1 MGGSTYKCSS
11 CEFTVRVSSWQELE
25 EYQQEHSHTCN
36 GTLESIWKD
45 YNKMSMKEKK
55 KKISEVM
62 FRHGVIK
69 SG

>member
-1 MGGSTYKCSS
+1 MGGSTYKCNA

-25 EYQQEHSHTCN
+25 EFQQEHNHTCN

-45 YNKMSMKEKK
+45 YDKMSKEEKEKK
-55 KKISEVM
+55 LKEVM
-62 FRHGVIK
+62 FKRGVIK